1 MKKMMAVLILT
12 VLCSSV
18 AKAEDA
24 TKNPF
29 VYESGKLSFGVVSGD
44 TLALYDIFKHV
55 DGVTARVGGSLTL
68 AKYDRFGAFV
78 GAAAPTSEPANVACV
93 GGPSL
98 ELDDVAKS
106 MLTSML
112 KVLPFKIA
120 DGTVENIAKAARLKV
135 YGGYDFRNKQI
146 IAGAGFG
153 VGLF

>member
-12 VLCSSV
+12 VMCSSV

-29 VYESGKLSFGVVSGD
+29 VYESGKLSLGVVSGD

-55 DGVTARVGGSLTL
+55 DGITARVGGSLTL
-68 AKYDRFGAFV
+68 AKYDRFGAFIGV
-78 GAAAPTSEPANVACV
+78 AAPSSNPAYVAVV

-98 ELDDVAKS
+98 ELDDVAKAMIKS
-106 MLTSML
+106 MLY
-112 KVLPFKIA
+112 VLPFKI
-120 DGTVENIAKAARLKV
+120 DNTTTDNLAKAARLKV
-135 YGGYDFRNKQI
+135 YGGYDFREEGV

-153 VGLF
+153 VALF